1 MNKSPNIIWFQ
12 HRVHVSRVG
21 NSICFVKN
29 FRPQPIF
36 SVSKNFRQL
45 LVRGEKIVMSSLL
58 DKQIFILD
66 TKQGFRK
73 EGMIINM
80 KLISIILYLKKLK
93 TERIHQSHQYLTNVQ
108 CSSYRWLALKLY
120 ILHKILLCCKCIV
133 NFNLWGYGGC

>member
-12 HRVHVSRVG
+12 HRVHISRVG

-29 FRPQPIF
+29 FRPQPILF
-36 SVSKNFRQL
+36 VSKNFRQL
-45 LVRGEKIVMSSLL
+45 LVRGKKIVMSSLL

-108 CSSYRWLALKLY
+108 SWNRWFGRQTIHPTQKFTSMN
-120 ILHKILLCCKCIV
+120 LLQMSCVIT
-133 NFNLWGYGGC
+133 WAW